1 MHFVTKSAAFVSLL
15 SSVSSFTCTS
25 TYFDRPSPNLPPLS
39 PSSRRSRHLATE
51 RLVSSFAYFGKE
63 QQYRCFGRGWI
74 GDHHHPRPKQSSLH
88 VLIYGWDGDDE
99 DECSTEFISGDESS
113 SDLPTI
119 CSPVG
124 VALAESIQTNPDKV
138 GTLARLAVAFSPPE
152 RCIELDAIEDVHIMC
167 VNERSIELEAVLC
180 ESHGCVSL
188 YVPVAF
194 PHDCGPAATNEIL
207 ENCVLDNLH
216 YLELEADNVLSSMI
230 MAKKVATEKDIDDEC
245 RDLEQ
250 QLYSSTT
257 ISRYP
262 NWWVAPENNQELI
275 AECDND
281 RRLLNDAEFQ
291 NDVLGLARKG
301 LEALG
306 LGGQYTVRK
315 AIVTEVGPA
324 GLCVRC
330 ICDFLQDQGPSSGS
344 ALMDVPL
351 PFGGEPRRDPESLRA
366 AILGEVAAASV
377 L

>member
-1 MHFVTKSAAFVSLL
+1 MRLVVRFATFLALL
-15 SSVSSFTCTS
+15 STATSFTCFRKQQQLQQPHLSWTDVS
-25 TYFDRPSPNLPPLS
+25 RP
-39 PSSRRSRHLATE
+39 E
-51 RLVSSFAYFGKE
+51 
-63 QQYRCFGRGWI
+63 
-74 GDHHHPRPKQSSLH
+74 SSLS

-99 DECSTEFISGDESS
+99 EECPTDPIFGDESS
-113 SDLPTI
+113 TALPNM

-124 VALAESIQTNPDKV
+124 LALADSIQTKPDKV

-152 RCIELDAIEDVHIMC
+152 RRIELDAIEDVHIMC

-188 YVPVAF
+188 YVPISF
-194 PHDCGPAATNEIL
+194 PHDCGPTADDDVL

-230 MAKKVATEKDIDDEC
+230 MAKKATEEIQSNDEL

-250 QLYSSTT
+250 QLYSSPSVT
-257 ISRYP
+257 RYP
-262 NWWVAPENNQELI
+262 NWWVPPENNKELI
-275 AECDND
+275 AECDHD

-315 AIVTEVGPA
+315 AVVTEVGPA
-324 GLCVRC
+324 GLCLCC
-330 ICDFLQDQGPSSGS
+330 ICDFLQAQGSSGS
-344 ALMDVPL
+344 VLMDVPL
-351 PFGGEPRRDPESLRA
+351 PFGGEPRRDPDSLRA

>member
-1 MHFVTKSAAFVSLL
+1 M
-15 SSVSSFTCTS
+15 
-25 TYFDRPSPNLPPLS
+25 
-39 PSSRRSRHLATE
+39 
-51 RLVSSFAYFGKE
+51 
-63 QQYRCFGRGWI
+63 
-74 GDHHHPRPKQSSLH
+74 
-88 VLIYGWDGDDE
+88 IYGWDDDDE
-99 DECSTEFISGDESS
+99 EECPTDPIFGDESGITAQ
-113 SDLPTI
+113 PTM

-124 VALAESIQTNPDKV
+124 IALAESIQTKPDKI

-152 RCIELDAIEDVHIMC
+152 RRIELDAIEDVHIMC

-188 YVPVAF
+188 YVPISF
-194 PHDCGPAATNEIL
+194 PHDCGPTADDDIL

-230 MAKKVATEKDIDDEC
+230 KSKKAAAELQNNDEL

-250 QLYSSTT
+250 QLYSSTSVT
-257 ISRYP
+257 RYP
-262 NWWVAPENNQELI
+262 NWWVAPENNQELV

-281 RRLLNDAEFQ
+281 RRLLNGSEFQ

-315 AIVTEVGPA
+315 AAVTEVGPA
-324 GLCVRC
+324 GLCLRC
-330 ICDFLQDQGPSSGS
+330 ICDFLQAQGSTGS
-344 ALMDVPL
+344 VLMDVPL
-351 PFGGEPRRDPESLRA
+351 PFGGGPRRDPESLRA
-366 AILGEVAAASV
+366 AILGEVAAANV

>member
-1 MHFVTKSAAFVSLL
+1 MLIVIRFATFVLLLAFLPTVTA
-15 SSVSSFTCTS
+15 F
-25 TYFDRPSPNLPPLS
+25 TYFGGWY
-39 PSSRRSRHLATE
+39 RHH
-51 RLVSSFAYFGKE
+51 
-63 QQYRCFGRGWI
+63 RCSWI
-74 GDHHHPRPKQSSLH
+74 RVGSQNSRPKKSSLS

-99 DECSTEFISGDESS
+99 EECPTDAIFSDESS
-113 SDLPTI
+113 NGSELPTM

-124 VALAESIQTNPDKV
+124 IALAESIQTKPDKI

-152 RCIELDAIEDVHIMC
+152 RRIELDAIEDVHIMC

-188 YVPVAF
+188 YVPISF
-194 PHDCGPAATNEIL
+194 PHDCGPTATDEIL

-230 MAKKVATEKDIDDEC
+230 QAKKAAAEIENNDVLRE
-245 RDLEQ
+245 LEQ
-250 QLYSSTT
+250 QLYSSTEMA
-257 ISRYP
+257 RYP
-262 NWWVAPENNQELI
+262 NWWVAPENNQELV

-315 AIVTEVGPA
+315 AVVTEVGPA
-324 GLCVRC
+324 GLCLRC
-330 ICDFLQDQGPSSGS
+330 ICDFLQANGSSSSG
-344 ALMDVPL
+344 AVLMDVPL